1 MSAIES
7 VRDLHRSKLVE
18 RHEELFAEPPPRGIS
33 QPLLARIVAYETQA
47 ITHGGLPLRTRKRL
61 QSVTQ
66 DASIP
71 ASATRLK
78 KDGSFATG
86 TACRTLSMLSLAVS
100 PTGTKAIGPSQ
111 RLRARSPEPGGQA
124 PASLACRT
132 NRNAAL
138 IQRETDNPLRDL
150 YAQIER

>member
-66 DASIP
+66 DQALPESV
-71 ASATRLK
+71 TRLK
-78 KDGSFATG
+78 KDARLVRDWNG
-86 TACRTLSMLSLAVS
+86 VS
-100 PTGTKAIGPSQ
+100 HVVDVV
-111 RLRARSPEPGGQA
+111 PGGFTYRDKSYR
-124 PASLACRT
+124 SLSAI
-132 NRNAAL
+132 A
-138 IQRETDNPLRDL
+138 REITGARWSGPRFFGLQDKS
-150 YAQIER
+150 

>member
-78 KDGSFATG
+78 KDARLVRDWNG
-86 TACRTLSMLSLAVS
+86 VS
-100 PTGTKAIGPSQ
+100 HVVDVV
-111 RLRARSPEPGGQA
+111 PGGFTYRDKGYR
-124 PASLACRT
+124 SLSAI
-132 NRNAAL
+132 A
-138 IQRETDNPLRDL
+138 REITGARWSGPRFFGLQDKS
-150 YAQIER
+150 